1 MEFFSQEYRSGL
13 PFSALEVLPHLRI
26 EPVSP
31 VSQVDYLSSE
41 VLGKEMATH
50 SSILAWKIPWI
61 VESDELQVMGWQ
73 SQIQLSTHALM
84 LFLEKK
90 ETFNFNVIDFQLFP
104 LAYYVCLHFV
114 DKIHTYSDVKD
125 ILRFSSKSLKV
136 LPYIILS
143 FTHLNLCTVC
153 SRDQFFP
160 HRGNLFSLHHFPVLN
175 LYI

>member
-1 MEFFSQEYRSGL
+1 MGFFSQEYRSGL

-90 ETFNFNVIDFQLFP
+90 ETFNFIQN
-104 LAYYVCLHFV
+104 
-114 DKIHTYSDVKD
+114 
-125 ILRFSSKSLKV
+125 
-136 LPYIILS
+136 
-143 FTHLNLCTVC
+143 
-153 SRDQFFP
+153 
-160 HRGNLFSLHHFPVLN
+160 
-175 LYI
+175 